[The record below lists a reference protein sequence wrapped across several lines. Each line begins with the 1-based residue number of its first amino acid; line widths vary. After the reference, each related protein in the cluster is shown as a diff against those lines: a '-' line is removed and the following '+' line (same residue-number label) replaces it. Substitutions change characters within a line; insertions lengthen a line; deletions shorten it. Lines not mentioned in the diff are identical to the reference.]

1 MRASFIGELDRIYS
15 KWFPTHACLKTV
27 FFGSVQINFL
37 TLCPR
42 RDLTYFD
49 RCYSLYV
56 WLLNA
61 KMSYLCVAAKSQ
73 SLPPVSWVG
82 LEVIIWEGFFYH
94 TECKIVYLS
103 ALEFFEMERMAR
115 VSDRL

>member
-1 MRASFIGELDRIYS
+1 MVSHT
-15 KWFPTHACLKTV
+15 THACLQTV

-42 RDLTYFD
+42 WELPYFD

-61 KMSYLCVAAKSQ
+61 KMSYLCVIAKSQ
-73 SLPPVSWVG
+73 NLPPLSYVG
-82 LEVIIWEGFFYH
+82 LEVI
-94 TECKIVYLS
+94 K
-103 ALEFFEMERMAR
+103 
-115 VSDRL
+115 